1 MAHHGR
7 LSRDRVQ
14 DPRRCAAHARHPTP
28 RGPRNSGL
36 TLIPNRR
43 FDPICRLGGGTAA
56 TRPFSDSCGH
66 NEMPF
71 GRGEFAL
78 SPVVRCWHSGR
89 RSGSAFGR
97 RDSDLT
103 VERVTAT
110 VGAERFGGLA
120 NSWVAVRTLS
130 RLLRSSTLTILL
142 AFSRRLGDLG
152 MARSPGS
159 RARARRGF

>member
-1 MAHHGR
+1 
-7 LSRDRVQ
+7 
-14 DPRRCAAHARHPTP
+14 
-28 RGPRNSGL
+28 
-36 TLIPNRR
+36 
-43 FDPICRLGGGTAA
+43 
-56 TRPFSDSCGH
+56 
-66 NEMPF
+66 MPF

-142 AFSRRLGDLG
+142 AFRGGWETWGWRVVPDHEHAHGGDSDPSGIALK
-152 MARSPGS
+152 ATR
-159 RARARRGF
+159 